1 MLPLRKKSVCE
12 QRAKHQFYYGGAFS
26 WRLRKDKLVH
36 FISCPLTNSVVP
48 LFSCSGSGSSFSG
61 IAHSQKAACLLTK
74 YRQSNPGS
82 FHLSVPQCPFSCS
95 FNLAKSVLGPAW
107 CPPPPGCC
115 IFMGNIFV
123 FDNLLIF
130 FTTPVHWL
138 HFSDSVFAVLDLL
151 EKLQAFLIWESFN
164 VYNFYLMCS
173 KKNNQWR
180 FMHKPTETGRS

>member
-1 MLPLRKKSVCE
+1 MKPVFRPSESQSRACNTQDVAFKKEICSWTKSQTSV
-12 QRAKHQFYYGGAFS
+12 FLWGTFS
-26 WRLRKDKLVH
+26 WRLCKAKLVH
-36 FISCPLTNSVVP
+36 FISCPLTNSVAP

-61 IAHSQKAACLLTK
+61 IAHAQKAACLLTK
-74 YRQSNPGS
+74 YRQSNPGA

-107 CPPPPGCC
+107 YPPPPGCC

-123 FDNLLIF
+123 FNNLLIL

-138 HFSDSVFAVLDLL
+138 HFSDPVFAVLDLL

-164 VYNFYLMCS
+164 V
-173 KKNNQWR
+173 
-180 FMHKPTETGRS
+180 